1 MPTTSASPLHEK
13 VFVVPV
19 KHLEFRAAKFDVSLR
34 EAPLWATL
42 AMHTILSRLVMFHC
56 TICNER
62 FPTFHPA
69 YRPPDEL
76 DLELLGRPR
85 TFKGRPRLPPCCID
99 VATWDEAPPLDE
111 SEEDGIVAR
120 EYTGCCLSCYRDVRS
135 ELQKLQKVDPN
146 AQECDVIP
154 LRGWQNRMDPCYRF
168 LRHDLAD
175 LFAAATVTEARF
187 IALEHCRLIS

>member
-1 MPTTSASPLHEK
+1 MVATTSSSPLQKH
-13 VFVVPV
+13 VVVIPV

-99 VATWDEAPPLDE
+99 VATWDEVPPLDE
-111 SEEDGIVAR
+111 SEEDAIVAR
-120 EYTGCCLSCYRDVRS
+120 EYTGCCLSCHRDVRS

-154 LRGWQNRMDPCYRF
+154 LRGW
-168 LRHDLAD
+168 
-175 LFAAATVTEARF
+175 
-187 IALEHCRLIS
+187 